1 MVRGGLRLFEPYRSS
16 VDFDDDLLHLLM
28 DCWHLKDWIKIDAKL
43 ALDATAREAVE
54 KNVRGYRVLQLVG
67 DLANGGKHLVLNP
80 QFASGLEPD
89 ITKKA
94 VAFDFGSGKV
104 TIDHYITTNDGETIT
119 ARDLVTQACAAWSQ
133 LLKDMG
139 LAP

>member
-1 MVRGGLRLFEPYRSS
+1 
-16 VDFDDDLLHLLM
+16 M

-89 ITKKA
+89 ITKKD

>member
-1 MVRGGLRLFEPYRSS
+1 MPLSQMTREYAVSQRIPLSYPFATPLAGSLPTPAQNGCLQQ
-16 VDFDDDLLHLLM
+16 
-28 DCWHLKDWIKIDAKL
+28 W

-89 ITKKA
+89 ITKKD
-94 VAFDFGSGKV
+94 VAFDFGRQG
-104 TIDHYITTNDGETIT
+104 ND
-119 ARDLVTQACAAWSQ
+119 
-133 LLKDMG
+133 
-139 LAP
+139 